1 MSLKYPEKVFAR
13 MIRIVNGEEIF
24 LFRKDTQIQF
34 GSSSKVLG
42 IAIMTNPGSFSFKN
56 SKEWNDF
63 QKGNT
68 VYSVFEAYDKPDL
81 TMQNLIQVIR
91 EAYKRVGLR
100 EPNGIVRIYNLSSIV
115 ESKKE
120 NVEPKHQKA
129 LQLLDKSSC
138 YETHLLKELF
148 LTNEYEFVR
157 ACSEFNFVIMGFAD
171 KVFASK
177 VSALT
182 TWKESPAICKK
193 VVYAKDDIGRLSHP
207 RRWRTEGY
215 LMDKAIEGL
224 SDVLVSKSNIE
235 NKKGFTFLKWNGKY
249 GSEAKF
255 VVRDNE
261 NNLQSIFVPGRV
273 QDIVWTSADL
283 ANVAELEEWSSF
295 EKETV
300 DDLDLVAF

>member
-100 EPNGIVRIYNLSSIV
+100 EPNGIVRIYNISSIV

-120 NVEPKHQKA
+120 NVEHKHQKA
-129 LQLLDKSSC
+129 LQLLDKSSY
-138 YETHLLKELF
+138 YETHLLKEIF
-148 LTNEYEFVR
+148 LTNEYEFVK
-157 ACSEFNFVIMGFAD
+157 ACNEFNFVIMGFAD

-193 VVYAKDDIGRLSHP
+193 VVYARDNNRRLSHP

-215 LMDKAIEGL
+215 LMEIAIEGL
-224 SDVLVSKSNIE
+224 VEVLKSKVNSRP
-235 NKKGFTFLKWNGKY
+235 KGYTFLRWNGKY
-249 GSEAKF
+249 GREAKF
-255 VVRDNE
+255 VVKDNE
-261 NNLQSIFVPGRV
+261 HNLQSIFIPGRI
-273 QDIVWTSADL
+273 QDLVWTSADL
-283 ANVAELEEWSSF
+283 ANVPELKEWSSF
-295 EKETV
+295 NNETV
-300 DDLDLVAF
+300 DNLDVVAF